1 MHAARLRQ
9 FVGRDAERDAFRAA
23 LAAQPLPFAVLYV
36 HGPGGVGK
44 TWLLRQFEALA
55 DSAGAL
61 VMTLDARNI
70 EASAA
75 GFASAFRAAVAGALP
90 DMPVETAGDLR
101 ATWRAVKTAKRR
113 VVLSIDTYELL
124 DTLDGFVRDTFMSE
138 MPDDVLVILAGRQA
152 PSAGWRGDPA
162 WQALMRGV
170 PLRNLSP
177 REGAAYLERRNVP
190 EEFRSVALAFTH
202 GHPLAL
208 SLVAETY
215 AQRGTLNNLSIEG
228 APDIVKTLLDSFV
241 QKVPGPAHRAALE
254 ACAMVRM
261 LTESLLSRML
271 NVEDA
276 HELFDWLRG
285 LSFIDASRHGVFP
298 HDLARDAIAADV
310 RWRNPDWYAELHK
323 RARAYYVS
331 RLSQSQDVEQ
341 QRAIFDFTFL
351 HRDNIV
357 VRQFFDWQESGN
369 TRVEPLRAEDAP
381 AVLAAIAR
389 DEGALAASAAAY
401 WLERHPDT
409 AHALREGGRL
419 VGYFIRVALHAVDEA
434 DMRADGVVE
443 RVWRHLREQAPLR
456 AGEVSGF
463 FRFWGAV
470 DGHQQVSPVQSL
482 IFITAVQFYLTTP
495 RLACTLFHCIDP
507 DFWNMLFAYADLDR
521 LPEQDYSADARQFG
535 VFFHDW
541 RKRPPAAWL
550 DLLAEREMS
559 LNPPVA
565 PAPRAQQQQVIALSE
580 SEFSDALRDA
590 LKAMARSN
598 TLRGNPLL
606 GSRLVSD
613 AAGVSAGE
621 SERVLALR
629 KLITDTA
636 HLQNTAPRDTK
647 FYRAFHHTYLQ
658 PAASQEAAA
667 ELIDVP
673 FSTYRRHLQTAIDR
687 LTAELWSRE
696 LGS

>member
-1 MHAARLRQ
+1 M
-9 FVGRDAERDAFRAA
+9 GRDAERDAFGAA
-23 LAAQPLPFAVLYV
+23 LAAPALPFAVLYV

-55 DSAGAL
+55 ESAGAL
-61 VMTLDARNI
+61 VLTLDARNI

-75 GFASAFRAAVAGALP
+75 GFVAAFRAAVAAALP
-90 DMPVETAGDLR
+90 DVPVEVGDLR
-101 ATWRAVKTAKRR
+101 AAWRAVKSAGRR
-113 VVLSIDTYELL
+113 VVLTLDTYELL
-124 DTLDGFVRDTFMSE
+124 DTLDGFMRDTFLAD
-138 MPDDVLVILAGRQA
+138 MPDDVLVVFAGRKP

-162 WQALMRGV
+162 WHALMRGV

-190 EEFRSVALAFTH
+190 EEFRAVALAFTH

-215 AQRGTLNNLSIEG
+215 AQRGTLNHLSIEG

-271 NVEDA
+271 NVADS

-285 LSFIDASRHGVFP
+285 LSFIDVSRHGLFP
-298 HDLARDAIAADV
+298 HDLARDAISADV

-331 RLSQSQDVEQ
+331 RLSQSQDIEQ

-351 HRDNIV
+351 HRDNVV

-369 TRVEPLRAEDAP
+369 TRVEPLRAEDAS
-381 AVLAAIAR
+381 AVRAAIAR
-389 DEGALAASAAAY
+389 DEGAHAANAADY
-401 WLERHPDT
+401 WLERHPQT
-409 AHALREGGRL
+409 AHGLREGERL
-419 VGYFIRVALHAVDEA
+419 VGYFIRVPLHAVDEA
-434 DMRADGVVE
+434 DMRADAVVE
-443 RVWRHLREQAPLR
+443 RAWRHLREQAPLR
-456 AGEVSGF
+456 PGEVSGF
-463 FRFWGAV
+463 FRFWGAI
-470 DGHQQVSPVQSL
+470 DGHQQVSPIQSL
-482 IFITAVQFYLTTP
+482 IFIAAVQFYLTTP

-507 DFWNMLFAYADLDR
+507 DFWNMLFVYADLDR
-521 LPEQDYSADARQFG
+521 LPDQDYSAEERQFG

-580 SEFSDALRDA
+580 SEFTEALRDA

-613 AAGVSAGE
+613 ASGVSAGE
-621 SERVLALR
+621 AERVLALR
-629 KLITDTA
+629 KLITDAA
-636 HLQNTAPRDTK
+636 HLLNTAPRDAK

-673 FSTYRRHLQTAIDR
+673 FSTYRRHLQTAVER